1 LQDEQ
6 RSTATSWTVNSV
18 RVSLWH
24 FGHFM
29 IDEVPPGAKLLESTI
44 DFNPSQEK
52 ELLAWQYKICRLEA
66 ESKEHPW

>member
-1 LQDEQ
+1 
-6 RSTATSWTVNSV
+6 
-18 RVSLWH
+18 
-24 FGHFM
+24 M
-29 IDEVPPGAKLLESTI
+29 IDEDPPGAKLLESTI